1 MNRFCSLRSSYMH
14 RGFVVVNIASFSGSE
29 SEFTSIDCNSNT
41 IVDCID
47 TSLLEP
53 DHVLH
58 PLDPASEPRPVRRL
72 IQLLSQS
79 SVVIRLAFRV
89 HEGVGERVALAQA
102 IVEEDV
108 CCVDLARFV
117 SLASGCCF
125 DALLEETLEVSLCW
139 AQTVDGP
146 AS

>member
-1 MNRFCSLRSSYMH
+1 MLVCGSEHPALPFSDS
-14 RGFVVVNIASFSGSE
+14 SFS
-29 SEFTSIDCNSNT
+29 SIDRSLNT
-41 IVDCID
+41 IVECNRIR
-47 TSLLEP
+47 LLEP

-58 PLDPASEPRPVRRL
+58 PLDPASEPRPIGRL
-72 IQLLSQS
+72 VQFLSQS
-79 SVVIRLAFRV
+79 SVVVRLAFRV
-89 HEGVGERVALAQA
+89 HEGVGERVPLAQA
-102 IVEEDV
+102 IVEENV

-125 DALLEETLEVSLCW
+125 DALLEEALEVSLCW

>member
-1 MNRFCSLRSSYMH
+1 MFLL
-14 RGFVVVNIASFSGSE
+14 SE
-29 SEFTSIDCNSNT
+29 SSFASIDRSLNMIVECNR
-41 IVDCID
+41 IR
-47 TSLLEP
+47 LLKP

-58 PLDPASEPRPVRRL
+58 PLDPTREPRPVRRL